1 MTLLVICLAIRF
13 WYPLQNF
20 FADRIRRCDVA
31 ARYGGEEFL
40 IMLPGLPGPKARM
53 MLLRLVRDF
62 SEKEHLT
69 DAGEKVRV
77 TFSAG
82 LATHMGE
89 QCYESVA
96 DLIKAADSS
105 MYAAKRG
112 DRNRLCSVATT
123 VGVEA

>member
-1 MTLLVICLAIRF
+1 
-13 WYPLQNF
+13 
-20 FADRIRRCDVA
+20 
-31 ARYGGEEFL
+31 
-40 IMLPGLPGPKARM
+40 M
-53 MLLRLVRDF
+53 MLLRLVKEF

-69 DAGEKVRV
+69 DAGERIRV

-89 QCYESVA
+89 RCYESVA

-112 DRNRLCSVATT
+112 GRNRFCSIAATT
-123 VGVEA
+123 GVEVQ